1 MTSAAEPAQP
11 RPAATSPAPG
21 PPTAPTA
28 SYRLQ
33 LQPGFTLHD
42 ATAAVPYLAA
52 LGVSHLHLSPLLEA
66 TPAPPTATTPSTT
79 AGSASSSVV
88 RARCAPWP
96 PPPTGTA
103 CG

>member
-1 MTSAAEPAQP
+1 MTHAAEPAQP
-11 RPAATSPAPG
+11 RPAAAPAAVPS
-21 PPTAPTA
+21 A

-52 LGVSHLHLSPLLEA
+52 LGVSHLHLSPLLA
-66 TPAPPTATTPSTT
+66 AAPGSTHGYDT
-79 AGSASSSVV
+79 VDHGGYPSSSA
-88 RARCAPWP
+88 ARRPCGRWP
-96 PPPTGTA
+96 PRRTGTT